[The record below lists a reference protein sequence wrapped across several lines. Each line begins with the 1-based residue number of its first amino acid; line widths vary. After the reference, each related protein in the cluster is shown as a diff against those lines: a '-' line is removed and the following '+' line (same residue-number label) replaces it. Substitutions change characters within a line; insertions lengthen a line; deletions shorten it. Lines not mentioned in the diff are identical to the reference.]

1 MERENGKMRVYFLD
15 RKLPFLKMRHQENVW
30 NFCGDSSEFI
40 RQRLR
45 KAIRAFR
52 KCTGS
57 KERERLGIRLRLLP
71 SCPRYETKRFL
82 PAERSHNR
90 RVARERA
97 RFSADDYSKKASSD
111 YAHLIGWDSHGN
123 CEVNWFLMMGP
134 PIATA
139 ISRASSLYSLFF
151 FFQSFCPTP
160 PSAISLRL
168 PLPLF
173 LYHRII
179 IIQFRL
185 RNSPIC
191 TCDYSNSI
199 YAIRYK
205 LISYKNLYIK

>member
-1 MERENGKMRVYFLD
+1 MFAQSHFV
-15 RKLPFLKMRHQENVW
+15 NVLA
-30 NFCGDSSEFI
+30 
-40 RQRLR
+40 RR
-45 KAIRAFR
+45 
-52 KCTGS
+52 
-57 KERERLGIRLRLLP
+57 RLGIRLRLLP

-97 RFSADDYSKKASSD
+97 RFSVRSPRTIIRKKASSD

-151 FFQSFCPTP
+151 SFQFLPYVS
-160 PSAISLRL
+160 SLCRPCVL
-168 PLPLF
+168 SSPVSLSP
-173 LYHRII
+173 RII

-185 RNSPIC
+185 RNPAIY
-191 TCDYSNSI
+191 TCDYI
-199 YAIRYK
+199 IETFMPFD
-205 LISYKNLYIK
+205 ISW